1 MNEAAL
7 NRGRPFRTRLVEA
20 SQRVKRDG
28 RHRYWLTDPGGGDRI
43 ELYGV
48 TSVIGTLDKSGPLM
62 KWAANVQFASDI
74 DAAYSI
80 YVNPLKAGLDADK
93 FATQFKKIQ
102 KANVGEKER
111 DEAAEMGTLVH
122 ELVEIWLLD
131 QLNNSSSFDKR
142 LRDFPELAVEVFRK
156 KFLPWAYDVGLVPY
170 ATECMVYHEELGY
183 GGQVD
188 FLGEIE
194 GRVKVADWKTAK
206 ALRTSNLIQI
216 AAYRRA
222 LVRMGVTEEM
232 LDGVNVRLPKDPKD
246 EVETLVSNPG
256 DALLADEKLLGVF
269 DSLIEVYP
277 WKRAEDNRSKRE
289 WYRRKKA
296 S

>member
-1 MNEAAL
+1 MNAEAIT
-7 NRGRPFRTRLVEA
+7 RGRPYRERLRAATE
-20 SQRVKRDG
+20 RVKRDA
-28 RHRYWLTDPGGGDRI
+28 RHRYWLRTDDKDI
-43 ELYGV
+43 ELSGV

-62 KWAANVQFASDI
+62 KWAANVQLAQDI
-74 DAAYSI
+74 GAAYRI
-80 YVNPLKAGLDADK
+80 YSNPLKAGLDEAK
-93 FATQFKKIQ
+93 FTAQFKKIQ
-102 KANVGEKER
+102 KADVAEKIR
-111 DEAAEMGTLVH
+111 DEAADMGTKVH

-131 QLNNSSSFDKR
+131 QLNGSATFDDSLK
-142 LRDFPELAVEVFRK
+142 LFPGLAVEVFRK

-170 ATECMVYHEELGY
+170 ATECMVYHEARAY

-194 GRVKVADWKTAK
+194 GVVTVADWKTSK

-222 LVRMGVTEEM
+222 LLDMGVATSM
-232 LDGVNVRLPKDPKD
+232 LPGLNVRLPKEPNDD
-246 EVETLVSNPG
+246 VETLESNPG
-256 DALLADEKLLGVF
+256 DALLADHKLLDVF
-269 DSLIEVYP
+269 DSLLKVYP

-296 S
+296 L